1 MPSERPLIVSEGN
14 WLDDA
19 DRMLMSKQVDFR
31 EPRDRYSVSTLVKLG
46 ESQRAPGRLRT
57 IRISKPEFFRR
68 GRDPNETRAQQST
81 EHVDDIDEPEG
92 LAQLRAAEV
101 NRAAELVD
109 SRIRV
114 TADGMRVRRTHRRKT
129 TNTIS
134 LRNHGWIYC
143 TAIEPTSDEE
153 WRDLKA
159 MMPSEYDHASYI
171 YRPRAFAL
179 ALGSMLADRFGIR
192 GGEVQVD
199 ARIADLHAS
208 SRRGSQTIFHG
219 PVVYEQDRFARFTS
233 PRNEFEAFLG
243 KIFIKDKC
251 LEAEREYRF
260 AIWSE
265 DEPVEDHV
273 DLRIS
278 LAMREAML
286 PLITPSRE
294 TYQETDSPDSSAPDV
309 PQVPR
314 DLPPAAKLS
323 ELTSHEP
330 ALPDPLE
337 LLSDPSVGV
346 RPHMLGTEPPAG
358 AEDRTMRRRIVSMP
372 GGRPGPRRPRPSY
385 VLAISCRCQRRR
397 VSGVTRVC
405 RSRRTRR
412 PRRVACAARRRRWA
426 SVTRR
431 RPGPSCS
438 RRTRCSSWR
447 ESMTSRGCWWI
458 QPATATTRNCNTWG
472 KGDIRGEPSRGSRRS
487 RTSRPGERPA

>member
-46 ESQRAPGRLRT
+46 ESQLAPGRLRT

-114 TADGMRVRRTHRRKT
+114 TADGMRVRRTRRRKT

-179 ALGSMLADRFGIR
+179 ALGSMLADQFGIR

-265 DEPVEDHV
+265 DEPAEDHV

-278 LAMREAML
+278 LAMQEAML

-294 TYQETDSPDSSAPDV
+294 TYQETDPPDSSAPDV

-358 AEDRTMRRRIVSMP
+358 AEDMTACVIRSLRERVYRQPEERRAQAASAAYYAEPLLIRLCELFVDPIHKVSITTDAFVVISINVTVP
-372 GGRPGPRRPRPSY
+372 SSGITFAIGPSGNGVETHQVPELNGVRGVKGSLTFSANKTGLPLSSP
-385 VLAISCRCQRRR
+385 AIERMAASGLTRR
-397 VSGVTRVC
+397 VM
-405 RSRRTRR
+405 
-412 PRRVACAARRRRWA
+412 AQA
-426 SVTRR
+426 
-431 RPGPSCS
+431 
-438 RRTRCSSWR
+438 
-447 ESMTSRGCWWI
+447 
-458 QPATATTRNCNTWG
+458 
-472 KGDIRGEPSRGSRRS
+472 D
-487 RTSRPGERPA
+487 

>member
-1 MPSERPLIVSEGN
+1 MPSGRPLIVSQGS

-19 DRMLMSKQVDFR
+19 DRMIMSKQVDFR
-31 EPRDRYSVSTLVKLG
+31 EPRDRYPVSTLVKLG
-46 ESQRAPGRLRT
+46 ESQFAPRCLRT
-57 IRISKPEFFRR
+57 IRIYKPEFFRC

-81 EHVDDIDEPEG
+81 EHVDKIDEPEG

-114 TADGMRVRRTHRRKT
+114 TADGMRVSRTRRQKT
-129 TNTIS
+129 TSTIS
-134 LRNHGWIYC
+134 LRNNGWIYC

-159 MMPSEYDHASYI
+159 MMPSEYDCTSYI

-179 ALGSMLADRFGIR
+179 ALGSMLADQLGIR

-199 ARIADLHAS
+199 TRIADLHES

-219 PVVYEQDRFARFTS
+219 PVVYEQDKFARFTS

-243 KIFIKDKC
+243 RIFIKDKSF
-251 LEAEREYRF
+251 EAEREYRF

-265 DEPVEDHV
+265 DEPTEDHV

-278 LAMREAML
+278 LAMQEAML
-286 PLITPSRE
+286 PLITPSCE
-294 TYQETDSPDSSAPDV
+294 TYPEADPHDSSAPDI

-330 ALPDPLE
+330 ALLDPLE
-337 LLSDPSVGV
+337 FLRDPSVGV

-358 AEDRTMRRRIVSMP
+358 VEDMTASVIRSLRERVYRQPEERRAQAASAAYYAEPLLIRLCELFFDPIRKVSITTDGFVVISINVTVPSSGFTFAIGP
-372 GGRPGPRRPRPSY
+372 GGKGVETHQIREVNGVRGVKGSRTFSVNETGLPLSSPDIERMAAAG
-385 VLAISCRCQRRR
+385 LTRR
-397 VSGVTRVC
+397 VMAQT
-405 RSRRTRR
+405 
-412 PRRVACAARRRRWA
+412 
-426 SVTRR
+426 
-431 RPGPSCS
+431 
-438 RRTRCSSWR
+438 
-447 ESMTSRGCWWI
+447 
-458 QPATATTRNCNTWG
+458 
-472 KGDIRGEPSRGSRRS
+472 D
-487 RTSRPGERPA
+487 

>member
-31 EPRDRYSVSTLVKLG
+31 EPRDRYPVSTLVKLG
-46 ESQRAPGRLRT
+46 ESQFAPGRLRT
-57 IRISKPEFFRR
+57 IRISKPELFRP

-81 EHVDDIDEPEG
+81 GHVDDIDQPEG

-114 TADGMRVRRTHRRKT
+114 TADGMHVSRTRRQKT
-129 TNTIS
+129 TTTIS

-143 TAIEPTSDEE
+143 TAIEPTSNEE

-159 MMPSEYDHASYI
+159 MMPSRYDHTSYI

-179 ALGSMLADRFGIR
+179 SLGSMLADQFGIR
-192 GGEVQVD
+192 GGEVRVD

-208 SRRGSQTIFHG
+208 NRRGSQTIFHG
-219 PVVYEQDRFARFTS
+219 PVVYEQDKFARYTS

-243 KIFIKDKC
+243 KIFIKDKRF
-251 LEAEREYRF
+251 EAEREYRF

-265 DEPVEDHV
+265 DEPAEDHV

-286 PLITPSRE
+286 PLITPSCE
-294 TYQETDSPDSSAPDV
+294 TYPETDPPNSSAPDG
-309 PQVPR
+309 PQLPR
-314 DLPPAAKLS
+314 DSPSAAKLP

-358 AEDRTMRRRIVSMP
+358 RGGHDGLRHSVVAGTRLSTARGEKSARGKRGILRRAASN
-372 GGRPGPRRPRPSY
+372 PS
-385 VLAISCRCQRRR
+385 LR
-397 VSGVTRVC
+397 VVC
-405 RSRRTRR
+405 RPNSQGFYHDGRLRCYQHQCESAFFGYYFRNRAKREWSGDPPNTRSE
-412 PRRVACAARRRRWA
+412 W
-426 SVTRR
+426 STR
-431 RPGPSCS
+431 S
-438 RRTRCSSWR
+438 
-447 ESMTSRGCWWI
+447 
-458 QPATATTRNCNTWG
+458 
-472 KGDIRGEPSRGSRRS
+472 
-487 RTSRPGERPA
+487 ERKPHVLC

>member
-1 MPSERPLIVSEGN
+1 
-14 WLDDA
+14 
-19 DRMLMSKQVDFR
+19 
-31 EPRDRYSVSTLVKLG
+31 
-46 ESQRAPGRLRT
+46 
-57 IRISKPEFFRR
+57 
-68 GRDPNETRAQQST
+68 
-81 EHVDDIDEPEG
+81 
-92 LAQLRAAEV
+92 
-101 NRAAELVD
+101 
-109 SRIRV
+109 
-114 TADGMRVRRTHRRKT
+114 MRVRRTRRRKT

-179 ALGSMLADRFGIR
+179 ALGSMLADQFGIR

-208 SRRGSQTIFHG
+208 SRRGSQTLFHG

-260 AIWSE
+260 ALWSE

-294 TYQETDSPDSSAPDV
+294 TYQEIDSPDSSAPDV

-330 ALPDPLE
+330 ALPDPL
-337 LLSDPSVGV
+337 
-346 RPHMLGTEPPAG
+346 AG
-358 AEDRTMRRRIVSMP
+358 
-372 GGRPGPRRPRPSY
+372 
-385 VLAISCRCQRRR
+385 C
-397 VSGVTRVC
+397 
-405 RSRRTRR
+405 
-412 PRRVACAARRRRWA
+412 
-426 SVTRR
+426 
-431 RPGPSCS
+431 
-438 RRTRCSSWR
+438 
-447 ESMTSRGCWWI
+447 
-458 QPATATTRNCNTWG
+458 
-472 KGDIRGEPSRGSRRS
+472 
-487 RTSRPGERPA
+487 

>member
-46 ESQRAPGRLRT
+46 ESQFAPGRLRT
-57 IRISKPEFFRR
+57 IRISKPELFRR

-92 LAQLRAAEV
+92 LAQLRAAEL

-114 TADGMRVRRTHRRKT
+114 ISDGMHVSRTRRQNT
-129 TNTIS
+129 TTTIN
-134 LRNHGWIYC
+134 LRNRGWIYC

-159 MMPSEYDHASYI
+159 MMPPKYDHTSYI

-179 ALGSMLADRFGIR
+179 ALGSMLADQFGIR

-199 ARIADLHAS
+199 ARIANLHES

-219 PVVYEQDRFARFTS
+219 PVVYEQDKFARFTS
-233 PRNEFEAFLG
+233 PRNEFEASLG
-243 KIFIKDKC
+243 MIFIKDKRF
-251 LEAEREYRF
+251 EAEREYRF

-265 DEPVEDHV
+265 DELAEDHV

-278 LAMREAML
+278 LAMREALL

-294 TYQETDSPDSSAPDV
+294 TYPETDPPDSSAPDV
-309 PQVPR
+309 PQEPR

-323 ELTSHEP
+323 ALTSHEP

-337 LLSDPSVGV
+337 LLRDPSVGV
-346 RPHMLGTEPPAG
+346 QPHMLGTEPPAG
-358 AEDRTMRRRIVSMP
+358 AEDMTACVIRSLRERVYRQPEERRAQAASAAYYAEPLLIRLCELFVDPIHKVSITADGFVVISINVIVPSSGITFAIGPSGNGVETYQLPEVNGVRGVKGSRTFSVNKTGLPLSSP
-372 GGRPGPRRPRPSY
+372 GIERMVAAG
-385 VLAISCRCQRRR
+385 LTRR
-397 VSGVTRVC
+397 VM
-405 RSRRTRR
+405 
-412 PRRVACAARRRRWA
+412 AQA
-426 SVTRR
+426 
-431 RPGPSCS
+431 
-438 RRTRCSSWR
+438 
-447 ESMTSRGCWWI
+447 
-458 QPATATTRNCNTWG
+458 
-472 KGDIRGEPSRGSRRS
+472 D
-487 RTSRPGERPA
+487 

>member
-31 EPRDRYSVSTLVKLG
+31 EPRDRYPVSTLVKLG
-46 ESQRAPGRLRT
+46 ESQFAPGRLRT
-57 IRISKPEFFRR
+57 IRISKPELFRP

-81 EHVDDIDEPEG
+81 GHVDDIDEPEG

-114 TADGMRVRRTHRRKT
+114 TADGMHVSRTRRQKT
-129 TNTIS
+129 TTTIS
-134 LRNHGWIYC
+134 LRNHGWIYS
-143 TAIEPTSDEE
+143 TAIEPTSNEE

-159 MMPSEYDHASYI
+159 MMPSRYDHTSYI

-179 ALGSMLADRFGIR
+179 SLGSMLADQFGIR
-192 GGEVQVD
+192 GGEVRVD

-208 SRRGSQTIFHG
+208 NRRGSQTIFHG
-219 PVVYEQDRFARFTS
+219 PVVYEQDKFARYTS

-243 KIFIKDKC
+243 KIFIKDKRF
-251 LEAEREYRF
+251 EAEREYRF

-265 DEPVEDHV
+265 DEPAEHHV

-278 LAMREAML
+278 LAMREVML

-294 TYQETDSPDSSAPDV
+294 TYPETDPPNSSAPDG

-314 DLPPAAKLS
+314 DSPSAAKLP

-358 AEDRTMRRRIVSMP
+358 AEDMTACVIRSLRERVYRQPEERKAQGASAAYYAECTAPGFLDSGLTVFASTPPRPAR
-372 GGRPGPRRPRPSY
+372 GGRVAPGPGFGSRPSP
-385 VLAISCRCQRRR
+385 ASTARC
-397 VSGVTRVC
+397 
-405 RSRRTRR
+405 
-412 PRRVACAARRRRWA
+412 
-426 SVTRR
+426 
-431 RPGPSCS
+431 
-438 RRTRCSSWR
+438 
-447 ESMTSRGCWWI
+447 TS
-458 QPATATTRNCNTWG
+458 A
-472 KGDIRGEPSRGSRRS
+472 
-487 RTSRPGERPA
+487 

>member
-1 MPSERPLIVSEGN
+1 MLSGHPLIVSQGN

-19 DRMLMSKQVDFR
+19 DRMVMIKQVDIR
-31 EPRDRYSVSTLVKLG
+31 EPRNRYPVSTLVKLG
-46 ESQRAPGRLRT
+46 EFQFAPGRLRT
-57 IRISKPEFFRR
+57 IRISKPELFRR

-81 EHVDDIDEPEG
+81 EHVDDIDEPES

-109 SRIRV
+109 SRMRV
-114 TADGMRVRRTHRRKT
+114 TADGMRVSRTRRQKT
-129 TNTIS
+129 TSTVS

-143 TAIEPTSDEE
+143 TAIKPTSDEE

-159 MMPSEYDHASYI
+159 MMPSEYNCTSYI

-179 ALGSMLADRFGIR
+179 ALGSMLADQFGIR

-199 ARIADLHAS
+199 HRIADLHES

-219 PVVYEQDRFARFTS
+219 PVVYEQDKFTIFTS

-243 KIFIKDKC
+243 LIFIKDKC
-251 LEAEREYRF
+251 FEAEREYRF

-265 DEPVEDHV
+265 DEPAENHV

-286 PLITPSRE
+286 PLVTPSRE
-294 TYQETDSPDSSAPDV
+294 TYQETDPPDSSAPDV

-314 DLPPAAKLS
+314 GLPPAAKLS

-337 LLSDPSVGV
+337 LLRDPSVGV

-358 AEDRTMRRRIVSMP
+358 AEDMTASVIRSLRGRVYRQPEERRAQAASAAYYAEPLLIRLCELFFDPIHKVSITTDGFVVISVNVTVPSSGITFAIGPNGNGVETHQLREVNGVRGVKGSRTFSVNETGVSL
-372 GGRPGPRRPRPSY
+372 SSS
-385 VLAISCRCQRRR
+385 AIERMAAAGLTRR
-397 VSGVTRVC
+397 VMAQT
-405 RSRRTRR
+405 
-412 PRRVACAARRRRWA
+412 
-426 SVTRR
+426 
-431 RPGPSCS
+431 
-438 RRTRCSSWR
+438 
-447 ESMTSRGCWWI
+447 
-458 QPATATTRNCNTWG
+458 
-472 KGDIRGEPSRGSRRS
+472 D
-487 RTSRPGERPA
+487 

>member
-46 ESQRAPGRLRT
+46 ESQLAPGRLRT
-57 IRISKPEFFRR
+57 IRISKPEFFRG

-81 EHVDDIDEPEG
+81 EHVDDIDEPES

-114 TADGMRVRRTHRRKT
+114 TGMRVRRTRRRKT

-171 YRPRAFAL
+171 YRLRAFAL
-179 ALGSMLADRFGIR
+179 ALGSMLADQFGIR

-260 AIWSE
+260 AIWAE
-265 DEPVEDHV
+265 DEPAEDHV

-294 TYQETDSPDSSAPDV
+294 TCQETDPPDSSAPDV

-358 AEDRTMRRRIVSMP
+358 AEDMTACVIRSLRERVYRQPEERRAQAASAAYYAEPLLIRLCELFVDPIHKVSITTDGFVVISINVTVP
-372 GGRPGPRRPRPSY
+372 SSGITFAIGPSGNGVEAHQVPEVNGVRGVKGSLTFSANKTGLHLSSPTIERMAASG
-385 VLAISCRCQRRR
+385 LTRR
-397 VSGVTRVC
+397 VMFQT
-405 RSRRTRR
+405 
-412 PRRVACAARRRRWA
+412 
-426 SVTRR
+426 
-431 RPGPSCS
+431 
-438 RRTRCSSWR
+438 
-447 ESMTSRGCWWI
+447 
-458 QPATATTRNCNTWG
+458 
-472 KGDIRGEPSRGSRRS
+472 D
-487 RTSRPGERPA
+487 

>member
-46 ESQRAPGRLRT
+46 ESQLAPGRLRT

-114 TADGMRVRRTHRRKT
+114 TADGMRVRRTRRRKT

-143 TAIEPTSDEE
+143 TAIEPTSDEK

-179 ALGSMLADRFGIR
+179 ALGSMLADQFGIR

-265 DEPVEDHV
+265 DEPAEDHV

-294 TYQETDSPDSSAPDV
+294 TYQETDPPDSSAPDV

-358 AEDRTMRRRIVSMP
+358 AEDMTACVIRSLRERVYRQPEERRAQAASAAYYAEPLLIRLCELFVDPIHKVSITTDAFVVISINVTV
-372 GGRPGPRRPRPSY
+372 PSSGITF
-385 VLAISCRCQRRR
+385 AIGS
-397 VSGVTRVC
+397 SGNGVETHQVPELNGVRGVKGSLTFSANKTGLPLSSPAIERMAQH
-405 RSRRTRR
+405 RS
-412 PRRVACAARRRRWA
+412 
-426 SVTRR
+426 
-431 RPGPSCS
+431 
-438 RRTRCSSWR
+438 
-447 ESMTSRGCWWI
+447 
-458 QPATATTRNCNTWG
+458 
-472 KGDIRGEPSRGSRRS
+472 DIRLLSLVG
-487 RTSRPGERPA
+487 